1 MLDSAQT
8 LPTETA
14 EANET
19 TADAE
24 VGLVHLRPKLGR
36 LNATVLLAKKLPTIE
51 HIVPGYIQP
60 GLSIVAGKPKTGKSW
75 LSLSLA
81 VAVATGGRA
90 LGNVPVKQGSVLY
103 LALEDNERRLQQ
115 RLRQI
120 LQNQEVDLDDLYLET
135 ECPRLDAGG
144 AEAIR
149 EWVDATED
157 ARMVIVD
164 VFTKIR
170 PERNSSDTGYESD
183 YRALAP
189 LKQLADETGIA
200 VVVVHHTRKMAAE
213 DPFETVSG
221 TNGITGAA
229 DTILIL
235 DRGGQG
241 TTLYARGRDI
251 EEIETALLFDKQS
264 GAWLAQGRA
273 AEVRRSDERQAILAA
288 LAEEA
293 GPMSPTELSAKLD
306 VPNANVRQLLQRM
319 MASGEVSKRG
329 RGSYIING
337 SGDEEVTAEE

>member
-1 MLDSAQT
+1 MLDFAQAS
-8 LPTETA
+8 PTETA
-14 EANET
+14 EVIET
-19 TADAE
+19 TVDAE
-24 VGLVHLRPKLGR
+24 AGTVQVRPKLGR
-36 LNATVLLAKKLPTIE
+36 LNATALLAKRLPTIE

-75 LSLSLA
+75 LSLGLA
-81 VAVATGGRA
+81 VAVATGGPA

-120 LQNQEVDLDDLYLET
+120 LQEQEVALDGLYFET

-170 PERNSSDTGYESD
+170 PERSSSETGYESD
-183 YRALAP
+183 YRALMP
-189 LKQLADETGIA
+189 LKQLADETSIA

-264 GAWLAQGRA
+264 GAWSAQGPA

-288 LAEEA
+288 LAEGA
-293 GPMSPTELSAKLD
+293 SPMSPTELSIKLD

-319 MASGEVSKRG
+319 LSSGEVSKRG
-329 RGSYIING
+329 RGLYVLNEE
-337 SGDEEVTAEE
+337 GDGEVVIEE

>member
-1 MLDSAQT
+1 MLDFTQT
-8 LPTETA
+8 LPAETA
-14 EANET
+14 EVNET
-19 TADAE
+19 TADPE
-24 VGLVHLRPKLGR
+24 VGTVQVRPKLGR
-36 LNATVLLAKKLPTIE
+36 LNATALLAKTLPTIE

-60 GLSIVAGKPKTGKSW
+60 GLSIIAGKPKTGKSW
-75 LSLSLA
+75 LSLGLA
-81 VAVATGGRA
+81 VAVATGGLA
-90 LGNVPVKQGSVLY
+90 LGSVPVKQGSVLY

-120 LQNQEVDLDDLYLET
+120 LQDQEVALDDLYLET
-135 ECPRLDAGG
+135 GCPRLDAGG

-149 EWVDATED
+149 EWVDATDD

-170 PERNSSDTGYESD
+170 PERSSSDTGYESD

-189 LKQLADETGIA
+189 LKQLADETGVA

-235 DRGGQG
+235 DRGSQG

-264 GAWLAQGRA
+264 GTWSAQGPTT
-273 AEVRRSDERQAILAA
+273 EVRRSDERQAVLSV
-288 LAEEA
+288 LAEK
-293 GPMSPTELSAKLD
+293 GRPMSPTELSIKLD
-306 VPNANVRQLLQRM
+306 VPSANVRQLLQGM
-319 MASGEVSKRG
+319 MTSGEISKRG
-329 RGSYIING
+329 RGLYVINDNG
-337 SGDEEVTAEE
+337 EEEATTED

>member
-1 MLDSAQT
+1 MLDFAYTSS
-8 LPTETA
+8 TEK
-14 EANET
+14 
-19 TADAE
+19 AE
-24 VGLVHLRPKLGR
+24 VNQTAANTEVGAAQVRPKLGR
-36 LNATVLLAKKLPTIE
+36 LNATALLAKKIPTIE
-51 HIVPGYIQP
+51 HIVLGYIQA

-75 LSLSLA
+75 LSLGLA
-81 VAVATGGRA
+81 VAVATGGLA

-120 LQNQEVDLDDLYLET
+120 LQDQEVALDDLYLET

-149 EWVDATED
+149 EWIHATQD

-170 PERNSSDTGYESD
+170 PERSSSDTGYESD

-200 VVVVHHTRKMAAE
+200 VVIVHHTRKMAAE

-264 GAWLAQGRA
+264 GAWLAQGSA

-288 LAEEA
+288 LTEA
-293 GPMSPTELSAKLD
+293 GAPMSPTELSNKLD

-329 RGSYIING
+329 RGLYVISEP
-337 SGDEEVTAEE
+337 GDEEAATEE

>member
-1 MLDSAQT
+1 MLDFAQT
-8 LPTETA
+8 FPPETVEVN
-14 EANET
+14 EAA
-19 TADAE
+19 ADAE
-24 VGLVHLRPKLGR
+24 GGITKVRPKLGR
-36 LNATVLLAKKLPTIE
+36 LNATALLAKTLPTIE

-75 LSLSLA
+75 LSLGLA
-81 VAVATGGRA
+81 VAVATGGLA

-120 LQNQEVDLDDLYLET
+120 LQDQEVALDNLYLET

-149 EWVDATED
+149 EWVDATVD

-170 PERNSSDTGYESD
+170 PERSSSDTGYESD

-200 VVVVHHTRKMAAE
+200 IVVVHHTRKMAAE

-264 GAWLAQGRA
+264 GAWLAQGPA
-273 AEVRRSDERQAILAA
+273 ADVRRSDERQAILAA
-288 LAEEA
+288 LTEA
-293 GPMSPTELSAKLD
+293 GGPMSPTELSIKLD

-319 MASGEVSKRG
+319 MSSGEVSKRG
-329 RGSYIING
+329 RGLYVISEP
-337 SGDEEVTAEE
+337 DEEEAAAEE

>member
-1 MLDSAQT
+1 MLDFAQT

-14 EANET
+14 EVNEAT
-19 TADAE
+19 GDEEDGT
-24 VGLVHLRPKLGR
+24 VQVRPKLGR
-36 LNATVLLAKKLPTIE
+36 LNATALLAKQLPTIE

-75 LSLSLA
+75 LSLGLA
-81 VAVATGGRA
+81 VAVATGGLA
-90 LGNVPVKQGSVLY
+90 LGTIPVKQGSVLY

-120 LQNQEVDLDDLYLET
+120 LQEQELALDDLYFET

-149 EWVDATED
+149 EWVDATENS
-157 ARMVIVD
+157 RMVIVD

-170 PERNSSDTGYESD
+170 PERSSTETGYESD
-183 YRALAP
+183 YRALVP
-189 LKQLADETGIA
+189 LKRLADETSIA

-264 GAWLAQGRA
+264 GAWLAQGPA

-293 GPMSPTELSAKLD
+293 GPMSPTELSIKLD

-329 RGSYIING
+329 RGLYVINE
-337 SGDEEVTAEE
+337 SGAEEVADEQ

>member
-1 MLDSAQT
+1 MLDFAQIP
-8 LPTETA
+8 PTETA
-14 EANET
+14 EVYES

-24 VGLVHLRPKLGR
+24 VGTVKVRPKLGR
-36 LNATVLLAKKLPTIE
+36 QSATALLAKTLPTVE

-75 LSLSLA
+75 LSLGLA
-81 VAVATGGRA
+81 VAVATGGLA
-90 LGNVPVKQGSVLY
+90 LGNVPVRQGSVLY

-120 LQNQEVDLDDLYLET
+120 LQDQEVALDDLYLET

-149 EWVDATED
+149 EWVDATEGV
-157 ARMVIVD
+157 RLVIVD

-170 PERNSSDTGYESD
+170 PERSSSDTGYEAD

-264 GAWLAQGRA
+264 GAWLAQGPA
-273 AEVRRSDERQAILAA
+273 AEARRSDERKAILAA
-288 LAEEA
+288 LLEA
-293 GPMSPTELSAKLD
+293 GGPMSPTELSIKLD
-306 VPNANVRQLLQRM
+306 VPGANVRQLLQRM
-319 MASGEVSKRG
+319 MSAGEVSKRG
-329 RGSYIING
+329 RGLYVINE
-337 SGDEEVTAEE
+337 SGDEEVTTGE

>member
-1 MLDSAQT
+1 MLDFAQT
-8 LPTETA
+8 SPIETA
-14 EANET
+14 EVNES

-24 VGLVHLRPKLGR
+24 VGPVQVRPRLGR
-36 LNATVLLAKKLPTIE
+36 LNATALLAKKLPTIE

-75 LSLSLA
+75 LSLGLA
-81 VAVATGGRA
+81 VAVATGGLA

-120 LQNQEVDLDDLYLET
+120 LQDQEVVLDELYLET

-149 EWVDATED
+149 EWVDATVN

-170 PERNSSDTGYESD
+170 PERSTSDTGYEAD
-183 YRALAP
+183 YRALVP

-235 DRGGQG
+235 DRGSQG

-251 EEIETALLFDKQS
+251 EEIETALLFDKQT
-264 GAWLAQGRA
+264 GTWLAQGPA

-288 LAEEA
+288 LAKGD
-293 GPMSPTELSAKLD
+293 GPMSPTELSVKLD
-306 VPNANVRQLLQRM
+306 VPNANIRQLLQRM
-319 MASGEVSKRG
+319 MSSGEVSKCG
-329 RGSYIING
+329 RGLYVLND
-337 SGDEEVTAEE
+337 SGDEEVTTEV

>member
-1 MLDSAQT
+1 MLDFAQIP
-8 LPTETA
+8 LFETA
-14 EANET
+14 EVDET
-19 TADAE
+19 AADAGGGTAK
-24 VGLVHLRPKLGR
+24 VPPKLGR
-36 LNATVLLAKKLPTIE
+36 LNATALLAKKLPMIE

-60 GLSIVAGKPKTGKSW
+60 GLSIIAGKPKTGKSW
-75 LSLSLA
+75 LSLGLA
-81 VAVATGGRA
+81 VAVATGGLA
-90 LGNVPVKQGSVLY
+90 LGSVPVKQGSVLY

-115 RLRQI
+115 RLRQM
-120 LQNQEVDLDDLYLET
+120 LQDQEAALDDLYLET

-144 AEAIR
+144 VEAIR

-170 PERNSSDTGYESD
+170 PERSSTDTSYEAD

-189 LKQLADETGIA
+189 LKQLADETSIA

-241 TTLYARGRDI
+241 MTLYARGRDI
-251 EEIETALLFDKQS
+251 EEIETALLFDKLS
-264 GAWLAQGRA
+264 GTWLAQGPA

-293 GPMSPTELSAKLD
+293 APMSPAELSAKLD
-306 VPNANVRQLLQRM
+306 VPSANVRQLLQRM
-319 MASGEVSKRG
+319 VSSGELSKRG
-329 RGSYIING
+329 RGLYVIGENG
-337 SGDEEVTAEE
+337 NEEVVIEK

>member
-1 MLDSAQT
+1 MLDFAQT
-8 LPTETA
+8 PPTETA
-14 EANET
+14 EVYET
-19 TADAE
+19 TAEAE
-24 VGLVHLRPKLGR
+24 VGTTKMPPKLGR
-36 LNATVLLAKKLPTIE
+36 LNATALLAKTLPTIE

-75 LSLSLA
+75 LSLGLA
-81 VAVATGGRA
+81 VAVATGGLA
-90 LGNVPVKQGSVLY
+90 LGTVPVKQGSVLY

-120 LQNQEVDLDDLYLET
+120 LQDQEVALDDLYLET

-144 AEAIR
+144 AEAMR
-149 EWVDATED
+149 EWVDANVD

-170 PERNSSDTGYESD
+170 PERSSSDTAYESD

-264 GAWLAQGRA
+264 GAWLAQGPA

-288 LAEEA
+288 LAEGD
-293 GPMSPTELSAKLD
+293 GPMSPTELSARLD
-306 VPNANVRQLLQRM
+306 VTNANLRQLLQRM
-319 MASGEVSKRG
+319 MASGEVSKCRRG
-329 RGSYIING
+329 LYVIND
-337 SGDEEVTAEE
+337 SDEEVTTAE